1 MARREGGREE
11 QCTAGAEEQGRAT
24 EAEEDAEAEAK
35 GMTRWGRRLRVLP
48 FPNGNSMD
56 DALTVEGAIECLY
69 DILNDEDSGFSTVE
83 MLGMLEVVKAM
94 ILADAG
100 EAEGD
105 GEEEEGEG
113 EEPEPEA
120 CPTIRTA
127 I

>member
-1 MARREGGREE
+1 
-11 QCTAGAEEQGRAT
+11 
-24 EAEEDAEAEAK
+24 
-35 GMTRWGRRLRVLP
+35 
-48 FPNGNSMD
+48 MD

-100 EAEGD
+100 DDDDEEED
-105 GEEEEGEG
+105 GEGGEG
-113 EEPEPEA
+113 EPEA
-120 CPTIRTA
+120 CATIRTA

>member
-1 MARREGGREE
+1 MA
-11 QCTAGAEEQGRAT
+11 T
-24 EAEEDAEAEAK
+24 
-35 GMTRWGRRLRVLP
+35 P
-48 FPNGNSMD
+48 MD

-100 EAEGD
+100 ED
-105 GEEEEGEG
+105 DDEEEGTDGEG
-113 EEPEPEA
+113 EEIEPEA
-120 CPTIRTA
+120 CATIRTA

>member
-1 MARREGGREE
+1 
-11 QCTAGAEEQGRAT
+11 
-24 EAEEDAEAEAK
+24 
-35 GMTRWGRRLRVLP
+35 
-48 FPNGNSMD
+48 MD

-100 EAEGD
+100 EDD
-105 GEEEEGEG
+105 GEEEEGEDGEG

-120 CPTIRTA
+120 CATIRTA